1 MAGIINFIKKI
12 LGNSDT
18 TSRRSYSP
26 RIRLSTNSYLL
37 EFRYS
42 GYPKKYILDRYFELK
57 RAYRITHPQH
67 HYVPHITIAGPIV
80 TNHER
85 ELTKEIQRIIFRNA
99 HHFHEPGNLIQTG
112 KFIRFETDIGGSVLA
127 IKINPPQSLL
137 NLKRE
142 IESTINTKTDFK
154 CQVYRKDIWHTTLWN
169 MKKNRFTSEKQF
181 SKVWHNLENAPQ
193 EMKFILDRLT
203 LIKNGR
209 ILEEYDLIDKTTLS
223 RLESLNNSKRY
234 SSYLKMKAK
243 LESLGESFKF

>member
-1 MAGIINFIKKI
+1 

-112 KFIRFETDIGGSVLA
+112 KF
-127 IKINPPQSLL
+127 INPPQSLL